1 MDIETEKTTSKGQ
14 VTIPLKIE
22 RIWEFCPV
30 DSVAFV
36 QDGEKVYLVK
46 GTLEAL
52 AHLQNL
58 FAGKAEKAGLKTE
71 DDVVRFSKAV
81 RSELAHKNLNIAV
94 DTNVL
99 LSSLLLRS
107 PTVTICLTSSV

>member
-14 VTIPLKIE
+14 VTIPLKI
-22 RIWEFCPV
+22 RKNLGILPG

-81 RSELAHKNLNIAV
+81 RSELAHKK
-94 DTNVL
+94 
-99 LSSLLLRS
+99 
-107 PTVTICLTSSV
+107 P